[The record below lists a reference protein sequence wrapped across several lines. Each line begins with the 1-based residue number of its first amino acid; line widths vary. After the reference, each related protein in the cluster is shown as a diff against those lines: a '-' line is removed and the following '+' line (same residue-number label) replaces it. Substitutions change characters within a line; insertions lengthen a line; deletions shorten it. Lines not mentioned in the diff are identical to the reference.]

1 LPTMASIRLGTS
13 AFRATG
19 WEGAFYPA
27 GMQPRDFLVYYATKF
42 DTVEVDST
50 YYRTPS
56 ANVVTGWANKVPA
69 GFLLA
74 AKLPQVITHEKC
86 LQDCDADLKA
96 FLDVMSIMGEKLGP
110 LLLQFPYFNQKR
122 FESGDEFLARLKS
135 FLPKLPSEFRFA
147 VEIRNKQFL
156 TAEFF
161 DVLHVYDVAYA
172 LTDQSFM
179 PRISEIFE
187 KFDPITTDFAYI
199 RWLGDRKAIER
210 VAKVWNR
217 IVWDRT
223 AELTSWVDV
232 CKKIQRRGM
241 TIFGYFNNHYA
252 GFGPASVQLFRD
264 MCAANGLEIPQPPTV
279 ERPPVEGWL
288 FP

>member
-1 LPTMASIRLGTS
+1 MSGIRLGTS
-13 AFRATG
+13 AFTAAG
-19 WEGAFYPA
+19 WEGAFYPT
-27 GMQPRDFLVYYATKF
+27 GMQPRDFLSYYATKF

-56 ANVVTGWANKVPA
+56 ASVVTGWANKVPP
-69 GFLLA
+69 GFLLS
-74 AKLPQVITHEKC
+74 AKIPQVITHEKC
-86 LQDCDADLKA
+86 LLDCDADLKS
-96 FLDVMSIMGEKLGP
+96 FLDGMGIMGEKLGP
-110 LLLQFPYFNQKR
+110 LLLQFPYFNQKA
-122 FESGDEFLARLKS
+122 FESPDEFLARLKA
-135 FLPKLPSEFRFA
+135 FLPKLPSEFRFV
-147 VEIRNKQFL
+147 VEIRNKAFL

-161 DVLHVYDVAYA
+161 DLLHAYDVAYA
-172 LTDQSFM
+172 LTDQSWM
-179 PRISEIFE
+179 PRPDEIFE

-199 RWLGDRKAIER
+199 RWLGDRKGIER
-210 VAKVWNR
+210 VTKVWNR
-217 IVWDRT
+217 IIVDRT
-223 AELTSWVDV
+223 AEMISWVDV

-279 ERPPVEGWL
+279 ERPPVKGWL